1 MAQAKW
7 STISFE
13 KQVGR
18 LGSVCNCDCDS
29 VFYSQELNVYKVKKE
44 VKCVLTVMLT
54 CQVLPLCIS
63 FNYTRKREVTHPR
76 ELLKLEEIN
85 RQAQGSNEHPI
96 YLHPFMITPKGISPM

>member
-7 STISFE
+7 STNSFE

-29 VFYSQELNVYKVKKE
+29 AFYSEELNMYKVKKE

-54 CQVLPLCIS
+54 CQVLLLCIS
-63 FNYTRKREVTHPR
+63 FNYTRKQEVIHSR
-76 ELLKLEEIN
+76 ELLKWEEIN
-85 RQAQGSNEHPI
+85 RQA
-96 YLHPFMITPKGISPM
+96 